1 MSALGFLKK
10 ILTFAR
16 YRGQKCHR
24 INLME
29 AFDSFKKELSS
40 PKRIFITTHVKPD
53 ADALGSS
60 LGLANYLIKKGH
72 EVTVVTPTDYPSFLT
87 WMKGNEFVLDF
98 SKKDDQKQAIIALEK
113 ADIIF
118 CLDFS
123 VLQRVNELGEMIR
136 KSKAYIVNID
146 HHQDPEDFAQFR
158 FWSTK
163 AAATCELIYELIVK
177 LGDKDLVDKEIAECL
192 YAGIMTDTG
201 GFRHPNTTKNVH
213 LIVAELIDH
222 GANGS
227 QIANW
232 IYDSNSVNRLK
243 FIGFAI
249 TRRLVVRED
258 IHTAYFVISKKD
270 LKKYQSQTGDTE
282 GLVNYALS
290 LDGIKLA
297 ALFSE
302 REDGIKI
309 SFRSSSEVAINKFAA
324 SYFDGGGHKNAA
336 GGKSTLSLKDTV
348 EKFEKLVEECQQELF
363 ESAIAEAH

>member
-1 MSALGFLKK
+1 MQATRARSAAEM
-10 ILTFAR
+10 I
-16 YRGQKCHR
+16 
-24 INLME
+24 LME
-29 AFDSFKKELSS
+29 ALDLFKKELSS
-40 PKRIFITTHVKPD
+40 PKKIFITTHVKPD

-87 WMKGNEFVLDF
+87 WMKGNETVLDF
-98 SKKDDQKQAIIALEK
+98 SNSEHQALASVRLEE
-113 ADIIF
+113 ANMIF

-123 VLQRVNELGEMIR
+123 VLGRVNELGEMIR
-136 KSKAYIVNID
+136 KSDAFVVNID
-146 HHQDPEDFAQFR
+146 HHQDPEDFADFR
-158 FWSTK
+158 YWSTK
-163 AAATCELIYELIVK
+163 AAATCELVYELIVE
-177 LGDKDLVDKEIAECL
+177 LGDKDLIDKDIADCL

-213 LIVAELIDH
+213 LVVAELIEK
-222 GANGS
+222 GADCS
-227 QIANW
+227 QISNW

-258 IHTAYFVISKKD
+258 LHTAYFVISKKD

-290 LDGIKLA
+290 LDGIKVA

-309 SFRSSSEVAINKFAA
+309 SFRSSSDVAVNKFAA
-324 SYFDGGGHKNAA
+324 SYFNGGGHKNAA
-336 GGKSTLSLKDTV
+336 GGKSDLSLKETV
-348 EKFEKLVEECQQELF
+348 DLF
-363 ESAIAEAH
+363 ESLVEKCQDELFHSETLTAG

>member
-1 MSALGFLKK
+1 MEAFASFKREISSPKK
-10 ILTFAR
+10 IL
-16 YRGQKCHR
+16 
-24 INLME
+24 
-29 AFDSFKKELSS
+29 
-40 PKRIFITTHVKPD
+40 ITTHVKPD

-60 LGLANYLIKKGH
+60 LGLANYLLKKGH
-72 EVTVVTPTDYPSFLT
+72 EVTVVTPSDYPSFLD
-87 WMKGNEFVLDF
+87 WMKGTELVLDY
-98 SKKDDQKQAIIALEK
+98 SNPAHTKLATQKLQEAEM
-113 ADIIF
+113 IF

-123 VLQRVNELGEMIR
+123 VLNRVNELGEMIR
-136 KSKAYIVNID
+136 QSNGYIVNID
-146 HHQDPEDFAQFR
+146 HHQDPEDFANYR
-158 FWSTK
+158 LWSTK
-163 AAATCELIYELIVK
+163 AAATCELVYEMIVD
-177 LGDKDLVDKEIAECL
+177 LGDKSLIDKSIAECL

-213 LIVAELIDH
+213 LVVAELIDL
-222 GANGS
+222 GANSS

-249 TRRLVVRED
+249 SRRLVVHED
-258 IHTAYFVISKKD
+258 LHTAYFAITKKD

-309 SFRSSSEVAINKFAA
+309 SFRSSTEVAVNKFAA
-324 SYFDGGGHKNAA
+324 AHFSGGGHKNAA
-336 GGKSTLSLKDTV
+336 GGKSQENLKQTIN
-348 EKFEKLVEECQQELF
+348 KFESLVKQHQKELF
-363 ESAIAEAH
+363 QSETNIIS

>member
-1 MSALGFLKK
+1 
-10 ILTFAR
+10 
-16 YRGQKCHR
+16 
-24 INLME
+24 ME
-29 AFDSFKKELSS
+29 ALATFQRELSS
-40 PKRIFITTHVKPD
+40 PKKIFITTHVKPD

-60 LGLANYLIKKGH
+60 LGLANYLLKKGH
-72 EVTVVTPTDYPSFLT
+72 EVTVVTPSDYPSFLY
-87 WMKGNEFVLDF
+87 WMQGNDWVLDF
-98 SKKDDQKQAIIALEK
+98 SKEEDKELATERLNEAEM
-113 ADIIF
+113 IF

-123 VLQRVNELGEMIR
+123 ALNRVNELGEMIR

-146 HHQDPEDFAQFR
+146 HHQDPEDFADFR

-163 AAATCELIYELIVK
+163 AAATCELVYELIVK
-177 LGDKDLVDKEIAECL
+177 LGDRDLIDAGIASCL

-213 LIVAELIDH
+213 LVVAELIDL
-222 GANGS
+222 GADPS
-227 QIANW
+227 QISNL

-309 SFRSSSEVAINKFAA
+309 SFRSSPEVAVNKFAA
-324 SYFDGGGHKNAA
+324 SYFEGGGHKNAA
-336 GGKSTLSLKDTV
+336 GGKSMLSLKETV
-348 EKFEKLVEECQQELF
+348 EVFERLVEKCQEQLF
-363 ESAIAEAH
+363 QTEGISAE

>member
-1 MSALGFLKK
+1 MKEAL
-10 ILTFAR
+10 A
-16 YRGQKCHR
+16 
-24 INLME
+24 
-29 AFDSFKKELSS
+29 SFSKEISS
-40 PKRIFITTHVKPD
+40 PKKIFITTHVKPD

-72 EVTVVTPTDYPSFLT
+72 EVTVVTPSDYPSFLN
-87 WMKGNEFVLDF
+87 WMPGNEAVLDF
-98 SKKDDQKQAIIALEK
+98 TNPVQTDQAKRKLEE

-123 VLQRVNELGEMIR
+123 GLSRVNELGELIR
-136 KSKAYIVNID
+136 VSDAYIVNID
-146 HHQDPEDFAQFR
+146 HHQDPEDFADFR
-158 FWSTK
+158 LWSTQ
-163 AAATCELIYELIVK
+163 AAATCELVYELIVD
-177 LGDKDLVDKEIAECL
+177 LGDKNLIDKGIAECL

-213 LIVAELIDH
+213 LVVAELLDL
-222 GANGS
+222 GANSS

-249 TRRLVVRED
+249 SRRLVVRED
-258 IHTAYFVISKKD
+258 LHLAYFAISKKD

-290 LDGIKLA
+290 LEGIKLA

-309 SFRSSSEVAINKFAA
+309 SFRSSTEVAVNKFAA
-324 SYFDGGGHKNAA
+324 KYFNGGGHKNAA
-336 GGKSTLSLKDTV
+336 GGKSTIGLKETV
-348 EKFEKLVEECQQELF
+348 ELF
-363 ESAIAEAH
+363 ESLVEEHQVDLFEVSPISA

>member
-1 MSALGFLKK
+1 MDAL
-10 ILTFAR
+10 A
-16 YRGQKCHR
+16 
-24 INLME
+24 
-29 AFDSFKKELSS
+29 SFKKEIST
-40 PKRIFITTHVKPD
+40 PKKIFITTHVKPD

-60 LGLANYLIKKGH
+60 LGMANYLIKKGH
-72 EVTVVTPTDYPSFLT
+72 DVSVVTPSDYPSFLN
-87 WMKGNEFVLDF
+87 WMKGNDDVLDF
-98 SKKDDQKQAIIALEK
+98 SKPEHQEIASQKLKEAE
-113 ADIIF
+113 IIF

-123 VLQRVNELGEMIR
+123 VLNRVNELGEMIR
-136 KSKAYIVNID
+136 ESEAFVVNID
-146 HHQDPEDFAQFR
+146 HHQDPEDFADFEYS
-158 FWSTK
+158 STK
-163 AAATCELIYELIVK
+163 AAATCELVYELIEE
-177 LGDKDLVDKEIAECL
+177 LGDKALIDKDIAECL

-213 LIVAELIDH
+213 LVVAELIDL
-222 GANGS
+222 GANSS

-249 TRRLVVRED
+249 SRRLIVRED
-258 IHTAYFVISKKD
+258 LHTAYFAISKKD

-309 SFRSSSEVAINKFAA
+309 SFRSSSEVAVNKFAA
-324 SYFDGGGHKNAA
+324 KFFNGGGHKNAS
-336 GGKSTLSLKDTV
+336 GGKSTLGLKETV
-348 EKFEKLVEECQQELF
+348 EQFEKLVEENRETLF
-363 ESAIAEAH
+363 SEEAISAS

>member
-1 MSALGFLKK
+1 
-10 ILTFAR
+10 
-16 YRGQKCHR
+16 
-24 INLME
+24 ME
-29 AFDSFKKELSS
+29 ALATFQRELSS
-40 PKRIFITTHVKPD
+40 PKKIFITTHVKPD

-60 LGLANYLIKKGH
+60 LGLANYLLKKGH
-72 EVTVVTPTDYPSFLT
+72 EVTVVTPSDYPSFLY
-87 WMKGNEFVLDF
+87 WMQGNDWVLDF
-98 SKKDDQKQAIIALEK
+98 SKDGDKELATEK
-113 ADIIF
+113 LNEADVIF

-123 VLQRVNELGEMIR
+123 VLNRVNELGEMIR
-136 KSKAYIVNID
+136 KSKAFIVNID
-146 HHQDPEDFAQFR
+146 HHQDPEDFADFR

-163 AAATCELIYELIVK
+163 AAATCELVYELIVK
-177 LGDKDLVDKEIAECL
+177 LGDKNLIDAGIASCL

-213 LIVAELIDH
+213 LVVAELIDL
-222 GANGS
+222 GADPS
-227 QIANW
+227 QISNL

-309 SFRSSSEVAINKFAA
+309 SFRSSPEVAVNKFAA
-324 SYFDGGGHKNAA
+324 SYFEGGGHKNAA
-336 GGKSTLSLKDTV
+336 GGKSMLSLKETV
-348 EKFEKLVEECQQELF
+348 EVFERLVEKCQEQLF
-363 ESAIAEAH
+363 QTEGISAE

>member
-1 MSALGFLKK
+1 MKEALAL
-10 ILTFAR
+10 FA
-16 YRGQKCHR
+16 
-24 INLME
+24 
-29 AFDSFKKELSS
+29 KEISS
-40 PKRIFITTHVKPD
+40 PKKIFITTHVKPD

-72 EVTVVTPTDYPSFLT
+72 DVSVVTPSDYPSFLN
-87 WMKGNEFVLDF
+87 WMEGNESVLDF
-98 SKKDDQKQAIIALEK
+98 SHPDQVDQVKKKLEE
-113 ADIIF
+113 AEVIF

-123 VLQRVNELGEMIR
+123 VLNRVNELGELIR
-136 KSKAYIVNID
+136 ASDAFVVNID
-146 HHQDPEDFAQFR
+146 HHQDPEDFADFR
-158 FWSTK
+158 IWSTK
-163 AAATCELIYELIVK
+163 AAATCELVYEMIVD
-177 LGDKDLVDKEIAECL
+177 LGDKDLIDKGIAECL

-213 LIVAELIDH
+213 LVVAELLEL
-222 GANGS
+222 GADTS

-249 TRRLVVRED
+249 SRRLVVRED
-258 IHTAYFVISKKD
+258 LHLAYFAISKKD

-290 LDGIKLA
+290 LEGIKVA

-309 SFRSSSEVAINKFAA
+309 SFRSCTDVAVNKFAA
-324 SYFDGGGHKNAA
+324 AYFNGGGHKNAA
-336 GGKSTLSLKDTV
+336 GGKSELGLKETV
-348 EKFEKLVEECQQELF
+348 QLF
-363 ESAIAEAH
+363 ESLIEEHQEELYHPKPVSV

>member
-1 MSALGFLKK
+1 MQATKARRAAEK
-10 ILTFAR
+10 I
-16 YRGQKCHR
+16 
-24 INLME
+24 LME
-29 AFDSFKKELSS
+29 ALDSFKKELSS
-40 PKRIFITTHVKPD
+40 PKKIFITTHVKPD

-60 LGLANYLIKKGH
+60 LGLANYLLKKGH
-72 EVTVVTPTDYPSFLT
+72 SVTVVTPTDYPSFLT
-87 WMKGNEFVLDF
+87 WMKGNEDVLDF
-98 SKKDDQKQAIIALEK
+98 SNPAQKDLATTKLEE
-113 ADIIF
+113 AEIIF

-123 VLQRVNELGEMIR
+123 VLGRVNELGEMIR
-136 KSKAYIVNID
+136 KSPAYVVNID
-146 HHQDPEDFAQFR
+146 HHQDPEDFADFR
-158 FWSTK
+158 YWSTK

-177 LGDKDLVDKEIAECL
+177 LGDEEAIDKDIAECL

-213 LIVAELIDH
+213 LVVAQLIDK
-222 GANGS
+222 GADSS
-227 QIANW
+227 QISNW

-258 IHTAYFVISKKD
+258 LHTAYFVISKKD

-290 LDGIKLA
+290 LDGIKVA

-309 SFRSSSEVAINKFAA
+309 SFRSSSDVAVNKFAA
-324 SYFDGGGHKNAA
+324 SYFNGGGHKNAA
-336 GGKSTLSLKDTV
+336 GGKSDLSLKETV
-348 EKFEKLVEECQQELF
+348 DLF
-363 ESAIAEAH
+363 ESLVEKCQDELFPAETIIAD